1 MLPIDTGDTAWML
14 VAGSLVLLMIP
25 ALGLFE
31 SGLLRKKNAVSVFMQ
46 IFFGLALLSVMW
58 FVFGFSLSFGPD
70 TTGGLMG
77 NMDWVFLKGVPWDE
91 ALDYAPTIP
100 GVLFVKFQLMFAAIT
115 PLLLTGT
122 IAERMKF
129 SSFIIFIASWSILIY
144 YPLVHW
150 VWGGG
155 WLAQLGVVDFAGG
168 IVIHTSVG
176 MGALAAAMVLGRRRF
191 FGPAIEIPHSI
202 PLAVVGSSLLWLGW
216 FGFNAGSAL
225 ASGSL
230 AGNTVIVTHMAT
242 SVSALIWVG
251 LSWMRTGKPSVV
263 AAVNGAIAG
272 LAGITPASGFVSV
285 EHSFVIGIAIG
296 IASYSTIVI
305 FKEKL
310 KIDDALDV
318 SSVHGTA
325 GIIGALAIG
334 IFASSAVNPA
344 GPDGLLYGNPD
355 QLGIQAIGVGV
366 AAALGFGGTYI
377 IMKVL
382 DFLVGV
388 RVSPEVEDA
397 GLDISEHAERAYAD
411 EEEFK
416 LDMDAYVESL
426 EDKGEFFF
434 NKKEKKSD

>member
-1 MLPIDTGDTAWML
+1 MPIDTGDTAWML

-31 SGLLRKKNAVSVFMQ
+31 SGLLRKKNTVSVFMQ

-70 TTGGLMG
+70 ESGGLIG
-77 NMDWVFLKGVPWDE
+77 NMDWVFLKGVPWDDS
-91 ALDYAPTIP
+91 LHYAPTIP

-115 PLLLTGT
+115 PLLLTGV

-129 SSFIIFIASWSILIY
+129 SSFILFIASWSILIY

-150 VWGGG
+150 IWGGG

-176 MGALAAAMVLGRRRF
+176 MGALAAAIVLGRRRF

-230 AGNTVIVTHMAT
+230 AGNTVIVTHMAS

-272 LAGITPASGFVSV
+272 LAGITPASGYVSV
-285 EHSFVIGIAIG
+285 EHAFVIGIAIG
-296 IASYSTIVI
+296 IASYAGIII
-305 FKEKL
+305 FKHKL

-318 SSVHGTA
+318 SSVHGIA
-325 GIIGALAIG
+325 GIIGSLAIG
-334 IFASSAVNPA
+334 LFASTLVNPA
-344 GPDGLLYGNPD
+344 GPNGLLFGNPS
-355 QLGIQAIGVGV
+355 QLLIQSIGVGV
-366 AAALGFGGTYI
+366 AGALGFGGTWI

-416 LDMDAYVESL
+416 LDVNSD
-426 EDKGEFFF
+426 EDNSEEKDKPSP
-434 NKKEKKSD
+434 NK